1 MKKVL
6 ILAAIASFLMTS
18 VAFAYETKSAAD
30 SSYTEVQKKHHRK
43 HHKKVHKA
51 PHHEHAPMAQ

>member
-1 MKKVL
+1 MKKAL

-18 VAFAYETKSAAD
+18 MAFAYETKSVAG
-30 SSYTEVQKKHHRK
+30 SNYTEVQKKHHKRHRK
-43 HHKKVHKA
+43 AHK